1 MWCWRTFRLFI
12 ILESFKSRKKLVDKL
27 VEKCREN
34 IDGNELIYNGAL
46 NGYENSCNSCTI

>member
-1 MWCWRTFRLFI
+1 MWCWRIFRLFI
-12 ILESFKSRKKLVDKL
+12 ILESCKSRKELVDKL

-46 NGYENSCNSCTI
+46 NGYENACNPCTI

>member
-12 ILESFKSRKKLVDKL
+12 ILESCKSRKELVDKL

-34 IDGNELIYNGAL
+34 IDGNQLIYNGAL